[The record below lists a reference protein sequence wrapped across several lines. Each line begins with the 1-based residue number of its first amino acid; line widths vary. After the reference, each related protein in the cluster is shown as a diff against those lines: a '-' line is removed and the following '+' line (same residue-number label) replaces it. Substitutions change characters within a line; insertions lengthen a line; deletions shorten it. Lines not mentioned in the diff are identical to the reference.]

1 MCFILNAFTIRSQKN
16 VKICEFHN
24 LSSNSVL
31 GNDLILRPKISKNKV
46 FDLNPTLSAVF
57 SITKPHL
64 KTENILI
71 VPENFHQT
79 KQKWEGKMVYFFFR
93 LKVMRSR
100 EPN

>member
-1 MCFILNAFTIRSQKN
+1 LNAFTIRSQKN

-24 LSSNSVL
+24 LSSSSVL

-46 FDLNPTLSAVF
+46 FDFNPTLSAIF

-79 KQKWEGKMVYFFFR
+79 KQKREGKNGLFF
-93 LKVMRSR
+93 LPAKS
-100 EPN
+100 NAIS